1 LSDMMMSASFFII
14 YLGLDNIIE
23 TSNPSL
29 IGGEMRIPLNFSTCS
44 RKYPLF
50 SLAIACSLLSQKEI
64 ETIFPVK
71 RKKIKKVYIFID

>member
-1 LSDMMMSASFFII
+1 
-14 YLGLDNIIE
+14 
-23 TSNPSL
+23 
-29 IGGEMRIPLNFSTCS
+29 MRIPLNFSTCS